1 MPGLAASIAAVPSD
15 LPTPERR
22 LIGDPMRET
31 GLRHVRTFNGRQ
43 GRRSEL
49 TDERLASFG
58 PRRQLPPGL
67 LDPQAAFGRE
77 APVVLEIGCGH
88 GAAAVA
94 FAAAHPDR
102 DLVALD
108 VHVPGLARLMALAE
122 EAGVGGNLRV
132 DREDAVA
139 FLVERVAPAQLDTIH
154 LFFPDPW
161 PKERHRRRRFLRPD
175 TLDLIADRLA
185 PGGEL
190 LLATDQTFYA
200 DHVREVVGHHGGLV
214 VSPGSRPAWR
224 PVAGF
229 EAKALAAGRTVS
241 ELRLTRAG

>member
-94 FAAAHPDR
+94 FAGAHPER

-185 PGGEL
+185 PGVSCSWPPTRRSTPTMSGRWS
-190 LLATDQTFYA
+190 ATTA
-200 DHVREVVGHHGGLV
+200 GWSSRRAHGLRGDLWRA
-214 VSPGSRPAWR
+214 SRPRRSRQGAR
-224 PVAGF
+224 SA
-229 EAKALAAGRTVS
+229 S
-241 ELRLTRAG
+241 